1 MADMTIDFLGMH
13 FRNPVLPAA
22 GPNVRDGESLR
33 LAAEGGA
40 GGLLAKTVSVEAAP
54 VPRTHMMKFGQQGML
69 NTELW
74 TELTLE
80 EWLDKE
86 YAIGIAAA
94 REHGVPFIASM
105 GYTAE
110 ELRVVGPKV
119 AAIDGIDAVE
129 VTIHYTGGAEKVEAG
144 VIALREV
151 IDLPI
156 IAKLSPHYGDL
167 GDLAAQL
174 EPHVDAFTCIN
185 SFGPTLA
192 IDIETAKPV
201 LGSQFGYGWISG
213 EPLKPLALRCVF
225 EVSRRVSKP
234 VMGVGGISSG
244 RDLIEHFMAGASAVG
259 ICTAVMYEGHEIY
272 GKIAREASEWL
283 DEHGYA
289 SIRDVQG
296 LFLKNIGEGQEVVIE
311 TRMQP
316 RVVEDL
322 CIKCTA
328 CERVCMFD
336 AITAPPGEL
345 AKVHEDKCFQC
356 GLCLT
361 VCPTGALVW
370 PEGEGLG
377 GH

>member
-1 MADMTIDFLGMH
+1 MADMSIDFLGLK

-22 GPNVRDGESLR
+22 GPNVRDGEFLR
-33 LAAEGGA
+33 RAAEGGA
-40 GGLLAKTVSVEAAP
+40 GGLLAKTVSTVAAP

-74 TELTLE
+74 TELTPE
-80 EWLDKE
+80 EWLEKE
-86 YAIGIAAA
+86 YDIGIAAA
-94 REHGVPFIASM
+94 REHGIPFLASI

-110 ELRVVGPKV
+110 ELVEIGPKV
-119 AAIDGIDAVE
+119 AAKGVDALE
-129 VTIHYTGGAEKVEAG
+129 VTIHYTGGAARVEEG
-144 VIALREV
+144 VKALRKV
-151 IDLPI
+151 VDIPI

-167 GDLAAQL
+167 GDLAVQL
-174 EPHVDAFTCIN
+174 EPYVDAFTCIN

-192 IDIETAKPV
+192 IDIETAKPI
-201 LGSQFGYGWISG
+201 LGSQLGYGWISG

-225 EVSRRVSKP
+225 EVARRVKKP
-234 VMGVGGISSG
+234 VMGVGGISTG

-259 ICTAVMYEGHEIY
+259 ICTAVMYEGHGVYAKVAE
-272 GKIAREASEWL
+272 EASEWL
-283 DEHGYA
+283 DEHGYD
-289 SIRDVQG
+289 SINDVQG
-296 LFLKNIGEGQEVVIE
+296 MFLKNIGEGQEVVIE

-316 RVVEDL
+316 RVTDDL

-336 AITAPPGEL
+336 AITAPPGVV
-345 AKVHEDKCFQC
+345 AKVHEENCFQC

-361 VCPTGALVW
+361 VCPTGALTW